1 MEKRKTIG
9 LSIPNLEVE
18 PILEN
23 LKECLQSGW
32 VSTGG
37 RFIGEFEEKI
47 AHYVKVK
54 EAVGVQSGT
63 AGLHTALRVLG
74 VERDDEVLVPTLTF
88 IAAVNPVTYLG
99 ANPVFIDCDNT
110 LCIDPLKVEKF
121 LENKCN
127 FIDGKVFNK
136 TTGKIIKAIVVVH
149 VFGNMADMEK
159 IIEIAHKYN
168 LKVLEDATE
177 ALGTYYTEGKYAGK
191 YAGTIGD
198 IGVYS
203 FNANKIITTGG
214 GGMVVSNNKELL
226 DKVRFLSVQAKTN
239 PLYFIH
245 DEIGYNYR
253 MLNLQ
258 AALGTDQIDRLEE
271 FIETKIKNY
280 ERYKNGIK
288 DIEGLEIIPFNKN
301 IRANHW
307 FYSIV
312 VDKEKYGLNK
322 DELLQKLVESNIQT
336 RPIWGLIHEQ
346 KPYVNNE
353 AYEMEKSLWYHERV
367 LNVPCSTNLTLEE
380 VDIVLEKLREFKK

>member
-203 FNANKIITTGG
+203 FNANKIITPGG
-214 GGMVVSNNKELL
+214 G
-226 DKVRFLSVQAKTN
+226 R
-239 PLYFIH
+239 
-245 DEIGYNYR
+245 
-253 MLNLQ
+253 
-258 AALGTDQIDRLEE
+258 
-271 FIETKIKNY
+271 
-280 ERYKNGIK
+280 
-288 DIEGLEIIPFNKN
+288 
-301 IRANHW
+301 
-307 FYSIV
+307 
-312 VDKEKYGLNK
+312 
-322 DELLQKLVESNIQT
+322 
-336 RPIWGLIHEQ
+336 
-346 KPYVNNE
+346 
-353 AYEMEKSLWYHERV
+353 
-367 LNVPCSTNLTLEE
+367 
-380 VDIVLEKLREFKK
+380 